1 MGSLEEET
9 SSEGMIGDDSDE
21 IGTDL
26 GSASSPGSK
35 FKGTTKL

>member
-9 SSEGMIGDDSDE
+9 SSEGIYGNDSDE

-26 GSASSPGSK
+26 GSTSSPGSK
-35 FKGTTKL
+35 LKSTTKL